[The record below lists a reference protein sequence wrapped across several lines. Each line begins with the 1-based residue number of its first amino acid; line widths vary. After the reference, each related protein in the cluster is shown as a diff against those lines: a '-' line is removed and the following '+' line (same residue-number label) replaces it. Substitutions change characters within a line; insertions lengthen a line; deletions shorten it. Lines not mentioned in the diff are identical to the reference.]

1 MMSDLRSKLAKIQMV
16 ITDVDGVLTDGSIYK
31 GPDGLE
37 LKRFNVSDGAG
48 VAIARAARLKM
59 AMISGRYSDATD
71 ARAKELKIEDVYNGT
86 LNKVGPYEEI
96 KSKYNLMD
104 ENIAFIGDD
113 LIDIPVME
121 LAGIPIAVS
130 NAFEPV
136 KEVAVYVTKTAG
148 GYGAFREAVTWIL
161 RETGQYDKALEALR
175 KTIDQS

>member
-1 MMSDLRSKLAKIQMV
+1 MADLRSALSKIRLV

-48 VAIARAARLKM
+48 AAIARAADLKI
-59 AMISGRYSDATD
+59 AIISGRYSEAT
-71 ARAKELKIEDVYNGT
+71 AQRAKELNIEDVFNGS
-86 LNKVGPYEEI
+86 LNKIGPYEEI
-96 KSKYNLMD
+96 KSKYSLED
-104 ENIAFIGDD
+104 ENIAYIGDD

-130 NAFEPV
+130 NAVKPV
-136 KEVAVYVTKTAG
+136 KETAVYVTETAG
-148 GYGAFREAVTWIL
+148 GDGAFREAVTWIL
-161 RETGQYDKALEALR
+161 NETGLYEKALESLR

>member
-1 MMSDLRSKLAKIQMV
+1 MV

-31 GPDGLE
+31 GPDGME

-48 VAIARAARLKM
+48 VAIARAANLRM
-59 AMISGRYSDATD
+59 AIISGRHSDATEQ
-71 ARAKELKIEDVYNGT
+71 RAKELKIEDVYNGS
-86 LNKVGPYEEI
+86 LNKVAPYEEI
-96 KSKYNLMD
+96 KTKYNLKD
-104 ENIAFIGDD
+104 ENIAYIGDD

-136 KEVAVYVTKTAG
+136 KEAAVYVTITAG
-148 GYGAFREAVTWIL
+148 GDGAFREAVTWIL
-161 RETGQYDKALEALR
+161 KETRQYEKALETLR